1 MEAQLLMSLRRLAAS
16 TPTGAASSVTQSSAS
31 KGFDVGSL
39 SSTKGPPSISISDVP
54 FVPDPTIQLMS
65 ASQLIDHD
73 CCVILYPNF
82 CYASVRVP
90 LNNGGSLVIEQT
102 EALVSVDVNG
112 GHSMFGQGTSQE
124 KAILE
129 VNLEAAKQIAREL
142 RLRDIGGIIIVDF
155 IDMSDD
161 LSLMPHFLPANKKL
175 VYEEMKKAVEKDR
188 STVGVSELSKLGL
201 MEITRKRLGHG
212 HVYRNILCGG
222 FGDQVRPSVT
232 FMISEPCT
240 CCHGTGRV
248 EALDTSFSKIERE
261 ICRRL
266 AASRRKSDPEKPK
279 SWPRFL
285 LRVDH
290 EMCTYLTSGK
300 KTKLGLLSSSLKVW
314 ILLKIARGF
323 SRGAF
328 ELLPYSEK
336 ENYSM
341 EKETSELP
349 QKESRPKLS
358 VFPIKKWMSRAK
370 RAK

>member
-1 MEAQLLMSLRRLAAS
+1 MALG
-16 TPTGAASSVTQSSAS
+16 TP
-31 KGFDVGSL
+31 F
-39 SSTKGPPSISISDVP
+39 SIKMD
-54 FVPDPTIQLMS
+54 
-65 ASQLIDHD
+65 
-73 CCVILYPNF
+73 F
-82 CYASVRVP
+82 CY
-90 LNNGGSLVIEQT
+90 
-102 EALVSVDVNG
+102 
-112 GHSMFGQGTSQE
+112 F
-124 KAILE
+124 
-129 VNLEAAKQIAREL
+129 
-142 RLRDIGGIIIVDF
+142 
-155 IDMSDD
+155 
-161 LSLMPHFLPANKKL
+161 
-175 VYEEMKKAVEKDR
+175 
-188 STVGVSELSKLGL
+188 
-201 MEITRKRLGHG
+201 
-212 HVYRNILCGG
+212 
-222 FGDQVRPSVT
+222 QVRPSVT

-248 EALDTSFSKIERE
+248 EALDTSFSKIEHE

-279 SWPRFL
+279 SWPRFV

-336 ENYSM
+336 ENHE
-341 EKETSELP
+341 EKETESESP
-349 QKESRPKLS
+349 QIEGSPKLH